1 MGSEVDSAKQ
11 QQEGG
16 KQRRKAT
23 HCLIY
28 KLFRAEKTGWITC
41 GVQGK
46 MKILGPCSSIIRNF
60 KTETAECYSKHSW
73 QDSVG
78 TCTSQADEAFLGG
91 QCLLWRGTGSMGSL
105 SPQFPGLLIPGL
117 REKAWALRA
126 LQDQRKWT
134 ASSRE
139 ATDSS
144 SAASP
149 GLPQCRVPIP
159 REVPCYKGSEKSLKF
174 TVSWREASQ
183 RMVLQSYLPCYL
195 NSNWVP

>member
-1 MGSEVDSAKQ
+1 
-11 QQEGG
+11 
-16 KQRRKAT
+16 
-23 HCLIY
+23 
-28 KLFRAEKTGWITC
+28 
-41 GVQGK
+41 